1 MIDSYIPQ
9 LLEKSDEEE
18 DEKKDDEKSYHE
30 ESDEDPDITRERED
44 AAKYI
49 VETYAPVIVTVHQ
62 DSYIRFWTMEVCI
75 VLENYIAYFSTK
87 TYVVGTQKNR
97 LNETVLL
104 STHIK
109 F

>member
-1 MIDSYIPQ
+1 MSKRHIVGNHMSRLIFPK
-9 LLEKSDEEE
+9 LIEKSDEEE

-75 VLENYIAYFSTK
+75 VFN
-87 TYVVGTQKNR
+87 
-97 LNETVLL
+97 
-104 STHIK
+104 
-109 F
+109 